1 MGARKRSDKNIFA
14 VSKVAKLL
22 PKIVENNSSEIC
34 VTQKKTTVVKVDVNT
49 MHTLSRQI
57 DEYDKLIANA
67 VYTIWE
73 RGVMIF
79 TEAMVYRTING
90 LSNTEKVSQRQI
102 DDIKIRLDKLSLIR
116 VRIDATEHARLINK
130 SMKTFVLESYL
141 LPLEHIKF
149 DGFNTDEIDCYR
161 LIKEPAVLEYSKAV
175 HQVVSVDRSLIDTRS
190 VIRNNADVAVIRANL
205 IQFVEAVKN
214 KNNNFHGTRLTYKEL
229 FDKIDPNMSRQ
240 VQSKKRQQISK
251 ILDYYVSIG
260 YIKGYESDLNGIT
273 FDV

>member
-49 MHTLSRQI
+49 MHILSRQI

-67 VYTIWE
+67 VYTLWE
-73 RGVMIF
+73 RGDMIF

-90 LSNTEKVSQRQI
+90 LSNTEKVRQRQI
-102 DDIKIRLDKLSLIR
+102 DDIKSRLDKLSLIR
-116 VRIDATEHARLINK
+116 VRIDATEHARLIHKGTK
-130 SMKTFVLESYL
+130 SFVLESYL

-149 DGFNTDEIDCYR
+149 DAFNADEIDCYK
-161 LIKEPAVLEYSKAV
+161 LMKEPAVLEYSKAV

-214 KNNNFHGTRLTYKEL
+214 ENNNFHGTRLTYKEL

-260 YIKGYESDLNGIT
+260 YIKAYESDLNGIT